1 MSTFNSGKLY
11 PPNSSVP
18 IKRIRLPRAPTNEYK
33 NFTEGDEWL
42 DTVTSIWYK
51 YLRFD
56 PVLLGV
62 WGELANSG
70 AELDTLTGDVGTP
83 VIASGHNIN
92 IRGDT
97 LPLQGAIRFSNG
109 GLGNLDAQVLVDGTT
124 IVINTSNQLSDP
136 SGPTNVATLQTT
148 DGASHI
154 IVSIPVAENSSISL
168 SGFLIAAQSDY
179 SNAVEGDI
187 QVGAYRAALG
197 NVTMIGVP
205 LINVQSTSVA
215 TFASVVNIGTQ
226 TLDITVTGVNPDTY
240 DWKIEYRYIT
250 Q

>member
-18 IKRIRLPRAPTNEYK
+18 IKRIRLQRAPTNEYK

-51 YLRFD
+51 FLRFD

-62 WGELANSG
+62 WGQLANPG
-70 AELDTLTGDVGTP
+70 DDIDTLTGDDATP
-83 VIASGHNIN
+83 VEPLNHNVT
-92 IRGDT
+92 IRGNSGGVN
-97 LPLQGAIRFSNG
+97 GAINFASPG
-109 GLGNLDAQVLVDGTT
+109 VGLLNAQVRVDGTT
-124 IVINTSNQLSDP
+124 IIINGSNQLSDP
-136 SGPTNVATLQTT
+136 SGPTNVDTLQTT

-154 IVSIPVAENSSISL
+154 IVSIPVAENSSVSL

-226 TLDITVTGVNPDTY
+226 SLDITVTGVNPDTY
-240 DWKIEYRYIT
+240 DWKIEYRFIT